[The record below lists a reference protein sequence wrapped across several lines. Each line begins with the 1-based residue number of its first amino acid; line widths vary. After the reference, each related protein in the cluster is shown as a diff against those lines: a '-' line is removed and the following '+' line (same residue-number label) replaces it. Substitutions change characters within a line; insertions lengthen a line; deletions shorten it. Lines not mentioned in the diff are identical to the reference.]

1 MIKKTGMRSLVVLF
15 WISLFLFILYMP
27 QFSLFKKRDSINVF
41 TWGDI
46 LEPSVVAEFEAATGI
61 HVNMNFYSSN
71 EELLVKLKATE
82 GKGYDMIIP
91 SDYSVEILAKEN
103 LLKPLDHEKL
113 EFFPQLSPKLLN
125 LSFDPQNVYSIPFEW
140 EIFLLGIDQ
149 DYFKEKPFIPSW
161 KSLFDPETIHYRIT
175 MSNDPI
181 QSLQMAAFYLF
192 GPVDTLSEAQL
203 QESTALLV
211 KQKPYV
217 NAYADFRA
225 DYFLATKNSQLAIC
239 SSSYLFR
246 TMRKFPFINYVL
258 PKEGSFITIEN
269 ICIPKASQKEHL
281 TYQLINYLYQPSSM
295 KTHYETYGI
304 FPAREDVLHS
314 LPPNDPMK
322 KLLSLSD
329 KELGKFHF
337 FSMLSSQANI
347 RNAWVQVKTH

>member
-1 MIKKTGMRSLVVLF
+1 MIKKTSIRSLVVLF
-15 WISLFLFILYMP
+15 WITLFLFILYMP
-27 QFSLFKKRDSINVF
+27 QFPCFKKTDSINVF

-46 LEPSVVAEFEAATGI
+46 LEPSVVAEFEQATGI

-71 EELLVKLKATE
+71 EELLVKLKATG

-91 SDYSVEILAKEN
+91 SDYSVEILAQEN
-103 LLKPLDHEKL
+103 LLKPLDHDQL
-113 EFFPQLSPKLLN
+113 EFFSQISPQLLN
-125 LSFDPQNVYSIPFEW
+125 LSFDPHNVYSIPFEW

-161 KSLFDPETIHYRIT
+161 KSVFDPEVIDYRIT

-181 QSLQMAAFYLF
+181 QGLQMATFYLF
-192 GPVDTLSEAQL
+192 GPVDTLSEKQL
-203 QESTALLV
+203 QEATSLLV

-225 DYFLATKNSQLAIC
+225 DYFLATKNSQVAIC

-246 TMRKFPFINYVL
+246 TMRKFPFIHYAI

-295 KTHYETYGI
+295 KIHYETYGI
-304 FPAREDVLHS
+304 FPARSDVLNA
-314 LPPNDPMK
+314 LPPDDPMK
-322 KLLSLSD
+322 KILAISD
-329 KELGKFHF
+329 QEFKKFHF
-337 FSMLSSQANI
+337 FKLLSSQAKI
-347 RNAWVQVKTH
+347 RDVWVQVKTH